1 MLFQCVENRRCVA
14 VFISAVKRQ
23 IQNLFRRI
31 LRIKRI
37 ILRQLLHIFVRHRRF
52 CCPPERKVPSPSVQD
67 APSPPDPV
75 RAPYAPQRFRGRT
88 PCRKSDT
95 GKASLLIVPFFPCR
109 CPSESFYYVYRK
121 TAFPMQGIQRLIMY
135 LQIGLPCAE
144 NRSSYSVMTFPSFKR
159 ASA

>member
-1 MLFQCVENRRCVA
+1 MRRESPACFHFRIRSQTSDTKPFPSYSPHKTHHIAPAAPCFRPPQA
-14 VFISAVKRQ
+14 V
-23 IQNLFRRI
+23 
-31 LRIKRI
+31 
-37 ILRQLLHIFVRHRRF
+37 

-67 APSPPDPV
+67 VPSPPDPA
-75 RAPYAPQRFRGRT
+75 RAPYAPHRFRGRT

-95 GKASLLIVPFFPCR
+95 GKASLLIVPFCPCR